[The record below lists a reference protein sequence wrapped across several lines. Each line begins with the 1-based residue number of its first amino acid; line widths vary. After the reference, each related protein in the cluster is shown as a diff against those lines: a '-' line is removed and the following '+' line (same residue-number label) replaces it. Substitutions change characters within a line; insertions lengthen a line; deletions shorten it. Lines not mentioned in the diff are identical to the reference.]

1 MLDIR
6 YLAGLFDGEGCVH
19 IPVQNRP
26 GLKIPNYGIRA
37 VFCLTH
43 REVVRE
49 IAEYAGV
56 KFCRLRKNAVNPKWA
71 DAWQVQICGNRAAS
85 LFREMLPYLI
95 VKRQCVDIALQ
106 LQDDI
111 ARYRRSDWMR
121 FNAQELQAIA
131 EYREGLRLQLRAL
144 NARGGAS
151 VGMTANSG
159 NIPCPA
165 RKGAEGQSRAKQ
177 TGLKLVGRV

>member
-19 IPVQNRP
+19 IPVQRRID
-26 GLKIPNYGIRA
+26 LRVPNYGIRA

-43 REVVRE
+43 REIIRE
-49 IAEYAGV
+49 IAEQYKVGHCKLNKSAS
-56 KFCRLRKNAVNPKWA
+56 NAKWA
-71 DAWQVQICGNRAAS
+71 DAYQVQICGNKAAS
-85 LFREMLPYLI
+85 FFRDILPYSI
-95 VKRQCVDIALQ
+95 VKKQCIEIALL

-121 FNAQELQAIA
+121 FNAQEMQAII
-131 EYREGLRLQLRAL
+131 EYREGLRLQLKAL

-151 VGMTANSG
+151 VGMIANSVDLL
-159 NIPCPA
+159 CPA
-165 RKGAEGQSRAKQ
+165 SNGAEGQSRAKQ
-177 TGLKLVGRV
+177 ERAA